1 MCTSVGFVISFSICV
16 RKFDWILGGGGGE
29 VGGIKTVFGEHTYCT
44 TEENYVSISLI
55 TCIFA
60 FSFAYMETLF

>member
-1 MCTSVGFVISFSICV
+1 MYVNLIGF
-16 RKFDWILGGGGGE
+16 WGEGGGE
-29 VGGIKTVFGEHTYCT
+29 VGGGIKTVFGEHTYCT

>member
-1 MCTSVGFVISFSICV
+1 MYVNLIGF
-16 RKFDWILGGGGGE
+16 WGEGGGGSGG
-29 VGGIKTVFGEHTYCT
+29 GGIKTVFGEHTYCT

-60 FSFAYMETLF
+60 FSFAYMETLFLIILNMFEF

>member
-1 MCTSVGFVISFSICV
+1 MYVNLIGF
-16 RKFDWILGGGGGE
+16 WGEGGGE